1 MEISRA
7 ADSDLPTDVEIHSI
21 IEDTYNWDPEL
32 DDRTIEVTVN
42 DGWVTLRG
50 TVDTYWKKLRAAE
63 KSSAIRGVHGMTNEL
78 AVVPTRSVTDQVLAE
93 GIVEAV
99 ERDIR
104 VNVDGITVVVE
115 EGGVT
120 LSGIVPTWR
129 ARAAAENAARYTV
142 GMVDIQNEIVV
153 KAQE

>member
-115 EGGVT
+115 EGGSPCLGSSQPGGLGLPQKT
-120 LSGIVPTWR
+120 RQGTPLGWWISKMRSW
-129 ARAAAENAARYTV
+129 
-142 GMVDIQNEIVV
+142 
-153 KAQE
+153 